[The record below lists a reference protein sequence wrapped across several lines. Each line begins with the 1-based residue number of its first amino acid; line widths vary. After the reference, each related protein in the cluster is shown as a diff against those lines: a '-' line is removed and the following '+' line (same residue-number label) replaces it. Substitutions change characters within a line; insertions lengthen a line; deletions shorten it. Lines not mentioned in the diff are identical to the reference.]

1 MVEKVMYN
9 RTAKYVIDQLNDF
22 IAEIRASQ
30 SALLASGFL
39 EFDGRR
45 FASICDS
52 VRTTV
57 TTEKPVDYPE
67 VHPHPVES
75 ESEEE

>member
-1 MVEKVMYN
+1 MTEKVIYN

-22 IAEIRASQ
+22 ITEIEASQ

-39 EFDGRR
+39 DFDGNR

-52 VRTTV
+52 VKTTV
-57 TTEKPVDYPE
+57 TTEKPVDFPE
-67 VHPHPVES
+67 IHPHPVNGEGGT
-75 ESEEE
+75 